1 MGDVLVL
8 CYHAVSPSWPA
19 PLSVLPERLDEQL
32 ELLVGRGYRGVT
44 FTEAVSGPPHDKA
57 LAVTFDDAYVSTLR
71 LGLPILERH
80 GLPGTVFAPSD
91 YVDSDRP
98 IAWEGMERW
107 LGTEHEAELRCMTTS
122 ELNELR
128 AAGWEVGSH
137 TCSHPMLP
145 TVADDQLH
153 EELSRS
159 KDALE
164 QKLSAPCTSIAYP
177 YGAMDERVTTA
188 AAQAG
193 YAAAA
198 ALATPG
204 GPVEPHRWPRVASYH
219 TDSLTRFKLKV
230 SPAARRVR
238 LAEARTVIRSALRR
252 S

>member
-19 PLSVLPERLDEQL
+19 PLSVLPERLDAQL
-32 ELLVGRGYRGVT
+32 ALLVRRGYRGAT
-44 FTEAVSGPPHDKA
+44 FTEAVTGARDGKV

-80 GLPGTVFAPSD
+80 GVPGTVFAPSE
-91 YVDSDRP
+91 YVDTDRA

-107 LGTEHEAELRCMTTS
+107 LGTEHEGELRCMTTP
-122 ELNELR
+122 ELQELR

-137 TCSHPMLP
+137 TCSHPKLP
-145 TVADDQLH
+145 TLADDRLR

-159 KDALE
+159 KETLE

-177 YGAMDERVTTA
+177 YGAVDRRVSMA
-188 AAQAG
+188 AAEAG
-193 YAAAA
+193 YATGA

-204 GPVEPHRWPRVASYH
+204 GPPALHRWPRVGAYH
-219 TDSLTRFKLKV
+219 GDSLTRFKLKV
-230 SPAARRVR
+230 SPLARRLRVGER
-238 LAEARTVIRSALRR
+238 RTAIRSALGR
-252 S
+252 

>member
-1 MGDVLVL
+1 MADVLVL

-44 FTEAVSGPPHDKA
+44 FTEAVTWRREDKV
-57 LAVTFDDAYVSTLR
+57 LAVTFDDAYASTLR

-80 GLPGTVFAPSD
+80 GLPGTVFAPSE

-107 LGTEHEAELRCMTTS
+107 LGTEHEAELRCMTTP

-128 AAGWEVGSH
+128 EAGWEVGSH

-145 TVADDQLH
+145 AVDDDQLH
-153 EELSRS
+153 QELSRS
-159 KDALE
+159 KAVLE

-177 YGAMDERVTTA
+177 YGAVDQRVAMA
-188 AAQAG
+188 AAEAG

-198 ALATPG
+198 ALATPI
-204 GPVEPHRWPRVASYH
+204 GPPAPHRWPRVGTYH
-219 TDSLTRFKLKV
+219 TDSLRRFKLKV
-230 SPAARRVR
+230 SPSARRLRLAAART
-238 LAEARTVIRSALRR
+238 AIRSALRR
-252 S
+252 